1 MENEYL
7 NEKVSVNMNT
17 STLAGID
24 ALVDNGF
31 YSNRSDFINQAVREL
46 LHKQQGVLDRIA
58 EQKTLSA
65 NPDKWFIGLSSIEAC
80 ELEEA
85 KRRELRMSIRGYG
98 VLFIGGDVDPQLL
111 FDTVEEIRVKGRV
124 KCSDEIKAHYGLK
137 K

>member
-7 NEKVSVNMNT
+7 NEKVSVNVNT

-58 EQKTLSA
+58 EQKASA
-65 NPDKWFIGLSSIEAC
+65 ADPDKWFLGLSSLGTG
-80 ELEEA
+80 ELEAA
-85 KRRELRMSIRGYG
+85 KRQGIRISIRGYG
-98 VLFIGGDVDPQLL
+98 VLFIGDDVDPQLL
-111 FDTVEEIRVKGRV
+111 FDTVGEIRVKGRV